1 MKKIIIIGA
10 TGSTGLYLTE
20 HLSKKNKIFAT
31 GYKKR
36 TSNYYKKR
44 GIEYIN
50 IDISNKNDFN
60 KLPKEKDNIDALILL
75 AGLMPARMK
84 GYNPYKYIEINT
96 IGTLNTLEYCRKN
109 KINKFI
115 FCQSHSDVAG
125 YWNTGHYIKA
135 EEIRKLKLVGDHAVY
150 IISKCAAT
158 DLIEHY
164 HQQYNIQNIIFT
176 TVRLWWK

>member
-96 IGTLNTLEYCRKN
+96 IGTLNLFFVNPILMLQVIGTQVITLRLK
-109 KINKFI
+109 KF
-115 FCQSHSDVAG
+115 V
-125 YWNTGHYIKA
+125 N
-135 EEIRKLKLVGDHAVY
+135 
-150 IISKCAAT
+150 
-158 DLIEHY
+158 
-164 HQQYNIQNIIFT
+164 
-176 TVRLWWK
+176 